1 MRKYKKKELINCI
14 DTLQKAN
21 GKVLKVNRENRV
33 DFLTQCQEMAI
44 MVGTEI
50 DKIEGEGIVTV
61 SYLEQY
67 CEELYLMSIAFDRAE
82 LIQAQKRINAL
93 LLQIKDSIRTDI
105 ADSPAEIVFLPYKA
119 SMWDALDSVYR
130 VALQEENCHVVV
142 MPVPYY
148 NMNRKDD
155 IVELHYEGNEF
166 PADIPI
172 TDYREYSLEMMHP
185 DIIFIH
191 NPYDDC
197 NHVTQLPKKYF
208 SSELVKLTEKLV
220 YIPYFVARG
229 RKIAEIHCAMPAIH
243 NAWRTF
249 VQSEAIRESY
259 IDGGAD
265 PKRIV
270 ALGSPKFDMVYR
282 MQENPPAMPK
292 EWENALTGRKVF
304 LLNTHLN
311 PIINEAERAIEK
323 LQQIFLLFKER
334 EDVALLWRPHPL
346 SIETAKAMNPNI
358 LDSYMQLMERF
369 KTLDNGVYDES
380 ADVHRAIALSDA
392 YIGDESSLVTLYGMT
407 GKPIYKLVTKSE
419 DDSKAQ
425 EVKKMQFSH
434 VVEEQGCLWGIADNK
449 NGLFKIDPVTRK
461 CELVA
466 LFEEENTNGIRMY
479 RSLVAFDGKLFFVP
493 RRANRIAEYCID
505 TEEMIYYDIP
515 EDIRADYYKFSVC
528 AVEQNKLILFAGHL
542 RDIVCLDMA
551 DGTLGIRKW
560 KKELIPKELLSD
572 DVYRFNSGVEVDKV
586 LYLPCMHSNICIAL
600 NMETFDL
607 EIIRIPQLQ
616 RGFVDVSY
624 MKQKLYFLC
633 DNGDVYVYSSETG
646 QSELFWQNVYGIPLE
661 NRAVYT
667 DMLAEED
674 NLWLIGDK
682 HTQMKNVRI
691 NMITKEYIQA
701 TEYPSEY
708 MYMAEYPTGK
718 KWIHYRMM
726 TANNGYLYHEGLGDL
741 NDYLDVIVNE
751 EDGYRDLRQKYF
763 CELQSN
769 ADGSCGEKIWKYV
782 HPV

>member
-1 MRKYKKKELINCI
+1 MRKYKKKELTNCV

-21 GKVLKVNRENRV
+21 GKVLKISSEARV

-67 CEELYLMSIAFDRAE
+67 CEELYLMSVATDRAE

-130 VALQEENCHVVV
+130 AAVQEGNCHVVV

-197 NHVTQLPKKYF
+197 NHVTQLPKNYF
-208 SSELVKLTEKLV
+208 SNELVKHTEKLV

-229 RKIAEIHCAMPAIH
+229 RKIDEIHCAMPAIH

-249 VQSEAIRESY
+249 VQSEAIRASY
-259 IDGGAD
+259 IEGGAD
-265 PKRIV
+265 PKKIV

-282 MQENPPAMPK
+282 LQKNPPVMPK

-311 PIINEAERAIEK
+311 PIINEAEKAIEK

-346 SIETAKAMNPNI
+346 SIETAKAMKPNI
-358 LDSYMQLMERF
+358 LDSYMQLIERF

-419 DDSKAQ
+419 DDSKAR
-425 EVKKMQFSH
+425 EVKQMQFSH
-434 VVEEQGCLWGIADNK
+434 VVEAQGYLWGIADDR
-449 NGLFKIDPVTRK
+449 NGLFKIDPITGK
-461 CELVA
+461 CELAA
-466 LFEEENTNGIRMY
+466 LFEEEDTNGMLMY

-493 RRANRIAEYCID
+493 RRAKRIAEYCID
-505 TEEMIYYDIP
+505 TEEIIYYDIP
-515 EDIRADYYKFSVC
+515 EDIKTNYYKFGVSVT
-528 AVEQNKLILFAGHL
+528 EQNKLIMFAGRL

-551 DGTLGIRKW
+551 DGTLEIRKW
-560 KKELIPKELLSD
+560 KKEQIPKELLFED
-572 DVYRFNSGVEVDKV
+572 ANRFYGCEKIREMV
-586 LYLPCMHSNICIAL
+586 YLPCMYSNSCIVL
-600 NMETFDL
+600 NIESF
-607 EIIRIPQLQ
+607 ESKVFQIQEAQ
-616 RGFVDVSY
+616 RGLIDVCCVR
-624 MKQKLYFLC
+624 QKFYFLC
-633 DNGDVYVYSSETG
+633 GNGDIYVYYSRSG
-646 QSELFWQNVYGIPLE
+646 QSELFWKNGYGWGAE
-661 NRAVYT
+661 NRVAYT
-667 DMLAEED
+667 DMLVQGD
-674 NLWLIGDK
+674 DLWLIGDK

-691 NMITKEYIQA
+691 NIVTKEYIQA

-751 EDGYRDLRQKYF
+751 EDGYRNLRQKYF
-763 CELQSN
+763 CDLQSN